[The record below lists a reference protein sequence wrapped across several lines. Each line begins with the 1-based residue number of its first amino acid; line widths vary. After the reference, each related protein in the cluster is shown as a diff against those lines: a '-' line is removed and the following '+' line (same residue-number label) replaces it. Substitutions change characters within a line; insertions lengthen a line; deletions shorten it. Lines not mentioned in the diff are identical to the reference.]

1 MWLTAQQVRSYR
13 GVRLLS
19 DDLAVAGTTTREN
32 GHANTANTPASRLTI
47 RILSPP
53 SHQRAVQVYL

>member
-32 GHANTANTPASRLTI
+32 GHANTASRLTI